1 MLVSI
6 LIKEGSL
13 GGVGELPDGIIKG
26 I

>member
-1 MLVSI
+1 VLVSI